1 MVLKSLDEL
10 AASYVAEKFVTVS
23 QTSSR
28 TSRYGKKTV
37 VCLKY
42 NRQMEGGKS
51 FLISAAKLWNGI
63 TTDITDHVQT

>member
-1 MVLKSLDEL
+1 M
-10 AASYVAEKFVTVS
+10 A
-23 QTSSR
+23 
-28 TSRYGKKTV
+28 KKTV

-51 FLISAAKLWNGI
+51 FLISAAKLWNSI